1 MCGLRQGRSW
11 PFCHPSMTAALTRI
25 VQVSKMIRDINT
37 VLDPSNTNT
46 TIQMDVS
53 VSVENKVIL
62 FYYKYRFASKTFNM
76 HFRHSTT
83 TLYISMPEVSTILL
97 SQTQ

>member
-1 MCGLRQGRSW
+1 
-11 PFCHPSMTAALTRI
+11 MTAALTRI

-76 HFRHSTT
+76 HLRHRAV
-83 TLYISMPEVSTILL
+83 YISMHEFS
-97 SQTQ
+97 SC